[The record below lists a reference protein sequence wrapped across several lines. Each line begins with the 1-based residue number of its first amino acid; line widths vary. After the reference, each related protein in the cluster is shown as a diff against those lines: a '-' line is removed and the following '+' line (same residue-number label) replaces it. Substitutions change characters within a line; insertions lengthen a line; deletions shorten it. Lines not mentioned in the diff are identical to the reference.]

1 MGNPA
6 FWELLNRLQV
16 TPKEADPLD
25 MGTVHIDVLACFF
38 SFITSRDYFITR
50 RMIREKMDHETF
62 QDLQNRRIARLAT
75 ALDARMSA
83 VFDKATAIL
92 HIDGRSTIQKRHAH
106 EKRSVVHGKQLTS
119 LNEKVTKVS
128 SGWQAKTSASRRKLK
143 KLYRSAQKQWR
154 RTIRVDRAT
163 RVALAQALRIKGWQT
178 CQSDDETGTCRGEAD
193 VCVGITASRRPREL
207 GPLVVATTDSDL
219 LVYNNVSV
227 LRQHPRRK
235 SSYSLYVQD
244 EYLPTLNKNRPKVK
258 RGKKAIKRVQVLT
271 PEVWKVLAIVS
282 GSDYD
287 ANVKEFGVRKN
298 WAILADIWSRIQPAS
313 ETDLLRAYRQEMST
327 TRNKEGPLLVPEFR
341 HGASVFLNLKEDT
354 EEDAPDPA
362 THEKILQMMASY
374 ARTVQACKAA
384 QGDQTMARRATGVV
398 ASTKGYVRHFRTS
411 GNPYRPKRIKPRSL
425 QPVAATQNASTMREK
440 RDLAEREAQAQAAGT
455 ELVRHRR
462 KTNLGQLINQAVG
475 SKYETVT
482 MNVGTIRACLQGALP
497 KCVDAASADLL
508 TALTCDITST
518 MAGLAKLG
526 SDLSVLAT
534 LALQHHIATVMAQH
548 PSIHDARARSAAFM
562 PLCKG
567 QSFFPALVK
576 QIYKP
581 TAGYDKRDTADA
593 RAGKDAARAFLSK
606 FESDL
611 IAPLERMRQHLDH
624 RAPKGF
630 LEFIA
635 RHLSDTFRSHVDHYI
650 VILKRRVL
658 TRAPGWSTGEAS
670 TLLRSINDKTGKSTD
685 HDPVS
690 LTWLMNAA
698 LTEDLR
704 ISLCPRPGWKDGFV
718 TLSETY
724 LYEALTRSRN
734 STEEA
739 QLVEQYQILFKPEE
753 GTADAD
759 GEVDIFANHRG
770 QMTRN
775 LFLSGRTNFSRH
787 GAVGNPGDKSLPSLF
802 DFSTP
807 AYQEAIAAL
816 EGAGGADY
824 TLSKKH
830 FKELVQLDLGS
841 RYPRPPYTGQQTRD
855 RKYLLCGSFCTDG
868 YQVKLLAYHLDHTKK
883 EQPTLNLSPSSS
895 SPSSSSPSSSSPAR
909 TYRRKAPY
917 INEAIKTPHEIK
929 SALGEG
935 SRLVGSIDP
944 GLRKPATFMVEDTL
958 DPQYRLII
966 DIPCGDL
973 AFNERLFRSRLNRAK
988 KDEGI
993 NEIEQ
998 SIVGF
1003 CLPAPPAWFS
1013 NQPLPDQPLPNHS
1026 TVSAPHHADVTASP
1040 SQSSSGSRDATT
1052 SPSQPS
1058 TTFQEP
1064 EASFTAHTRSI
1075 LSCFTQLRTFYGSDK
1090 YKRWK
1095 YQEQQGL
1102 RAEYGRAVNSI
1113 LSTLQTPTHDKHPY
1127 MHDMEAIRGRQP
1139 ILGIGDGNFAKVWS
1153 GADKS
1158 GKFRDVLVGEALGRG
1173 ILTVQLDEFRTSATC
1188 CECGS
1193 KNKAQGRSV
1202 VCQEKTCGIMKDRDH
1217 NAVHNM
1223 TKGMVMWTTRL
1234 IWPQHLIRDTVVK
1247 IDDEVP
1253 A

>member
-1 MGNPA
+1 M
-6 FWELLNRLQV
+6 
-16 TPKEADPLD
+16 
-25 MGTVHIDVLACFF
+25 
-38 SFITSRDYFITR
+38 
-50 RMIREKMDHETF
+50 
-62 QDLQNRRIARLAT
+62 
-75 ALDARMSA
+75 
-83 VFDKATAIL
+83 
-92 HIDGRSTIQKRHAH
+92 
-106 EKRSVVHGKQLTS
+106 
-119 LNEKVTKVS
+119 
-128 SGWQAKTSASRRKLK
+128 
-143 KLYRSAQKQWR
+143 
-154 RTIRVDRAT
+154 RVDRAT

-219 LVYNNVSV
+219 LVYNNISV

-244 EYLPTLNKNRPKVK
+244 EYLPTLNKNRPKLK

-287 ANVKEFGVRKN
+287 ANVKGFGVRKN

-327 TRNKEGPLLVPEFR
+327 KRNKEGPLLVPAFR
-341 HGASVFLNLKEDT
+341 HGASVFPNLKEDT

-362 THEKILQMMASY
+362 THEKILQMMALY

-384 QGDQTMARRATGVV
+384 QGDQTMACRATGIA

-425 QPVAATQNASTMREK
+425 QPVAATQNASTSTTVNANPRKGKRKAETEAVKAESKKLKKEDKKPKERVIRSARWMREK
-440 RDLAEREAQAQAAGT
+440 RDLAEREALAQAAGT

-497 KCVDAASADLL
+497 KCVDAASADFL
-508 TALTCDITST
+508 TAMTCDITST
-518 MAGLAKLG
+518 MAGLAKLA

-534 LALQHHIATVMAQH
+534 LALQHYIATVMAQH
-548 PSIHDARARSAAFM
+548 PSIHDAKARSAAFM

-624 RAPKGF
+624 SAPKGF

-635 RHLSDTFRSHVDHYI
+635 RHLSDTFRSHIDHYI

-724 LYEALTRSRN
+724 LFEALTRSRN

-753 GTADAD
+753 GTADGD

-830 FKELVQLDLGS
+830 FKELVQLDLES
-841 RYPRPPYTGQQTRD
+841 RHPRPPYTGQQTRD

-895 SPSSSSPSSSSPAR
+895 SPAR

-935 SRLVGSIDP
+935 SRLIGSIDP
-944 GLRKPATFMVEDTL
+944 GLRSPPHL
-958 DPQYRLII
+958 W
-966 DIPCGDL
+966 
-973 AFNERLFRSRLNRAK
+973 AK

-1026 TVSAPHHADVTASP
+1026 TVSAPHHADATASP
-1040 SQSSSGSRDATT
+1040 SQSSSGSRGATASPSLSSSGSRGATASPSLSSSGSRGATASPSLSSSGSRGATASPSQSSTESRGATASPSQSSTRSRDAST

-1127 MHDMEAIRGRQP
+1127 MHDMGAIRGRQP

-1223 TKGMVMWTTRL
+1223 TKGMVMWTTTL
-1234 IWPQHLIRDTVVK
+1234 VWPQHLIRDTVVK